1 MYSVYL
7 PRGSFA
13 YRQVI
18 ASGVVS
24 QKAVVLSAADK
35 NFQTLPEL
43 TDCIRASMLIPGI
56 CGDIVR
62 LKVRDAVL
70 VLYFGTMRAQ

>member
-1 MYSVYL
+1 
-7 PRGSFA
+7 
-13 YRQVI
+13 
-18 ASGVVS
+18 VVS

-62 LKVRDAVL
+62 LKVRDGVR
-70 VLYFGTMRAQ
+70 VLYFVTMRAQ

>member
-1 MYSVYL
+1 
-7 PRGSFA
+7 
-13 YRQVI
+13 
-18 ASGVVS
+18 VVS

-56 CGDIVR
+56 CGDVVR
-62 LKVRDAVL
+62 LKVRAV
-70 VLYFGTMRAQ
+70 VLLPYFVTMRAQ